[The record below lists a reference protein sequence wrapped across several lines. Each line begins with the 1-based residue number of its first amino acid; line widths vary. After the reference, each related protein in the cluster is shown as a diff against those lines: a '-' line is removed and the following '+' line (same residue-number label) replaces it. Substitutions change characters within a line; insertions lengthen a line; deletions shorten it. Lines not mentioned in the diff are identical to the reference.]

1 MFIIF
6 IVTFFNKLFTKN
18 NARNICIAINKIYQ
32 IFISVRIFQIKGI
45 LIADVGSII
54 GIYLFKMMVKKIL
67 MLI

>member
-18 NARNICIAINKIYQ
+18 NARNICITINEIHQ

-45 LIADVGSII
+45 LIDDVGSII
-54 GIYLFKMMVKKIL
+54 GIYLFK
-67 MLI
+67 

>member
-6 IVTFFNKLFTKN
+6 IVAFFNKLFN
-18 NARNICIAINKIYQ
+18 NNTRNICIIINEIHQ

-45 LIADVGSII
+45 LIDDVGSII

-67 MLI
+67 VWI